1 MAKATR
7 RMRPLTDRQRNELF
21 LQRLGR
27 RFTRPGRLY
36 LSGSTTMVNE
46 SFRQKTLDIE
56 ITFEVADE
64 HHGAFVAAVRDLKE
78 QLSLNIEEASPA
90 EFIPLPSGHQERS
103 QYIGRYG
110 QLDVFHFDLYSIALS
125 KIERGT
131 ESDSEDV
138 LTLLDSGRLE
148 LSLLSRFFGEIMTR
162 YATESLKQDPVEYH
176 RKFEILKEMYQS
188 RLSD

>member
-1 MAKATR
+1 
-7 RMRPLTDRQRNELF
+7 MRQRTDRQGIELF

-27 RFTRPGRLY
+27 RFSMPGRLF
-36 LSGSTTMVNE
+36 LVGGTTMVFE
-46 SFRQKTLDIE
+46 GFRQQTLDID

-64 HHGAFVAAVRDLKE
+64 HHSAFVVAVRDLKE

-110 QLDVFHFDLYSIALS
+110 QLDVFHFDLYSSALS

-131 ESDSEDV
+131 ESDFDDV

-148 LSLLSRFFGEIMTR
+148 LSLLSRFFDEIMTR
-162 YATESLKQDPVEYH
+162 YATESLKQDPVEYR

-188 RLSD
+188 RLSS